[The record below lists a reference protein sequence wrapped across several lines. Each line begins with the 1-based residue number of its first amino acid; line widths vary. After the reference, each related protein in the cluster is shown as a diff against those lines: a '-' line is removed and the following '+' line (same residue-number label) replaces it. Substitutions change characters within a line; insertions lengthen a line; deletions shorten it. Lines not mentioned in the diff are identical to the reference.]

1 MATATTPTAIPA
13 SELGFTP
20 AFKRVA
26 QQRKILT
33 ACLHALPCWPERRGR
48 SSDNGNQTIQASGT
62 WAVLYRRATCGISL
76 RPLPIRIDRLEGGDD
91 SDIRLAGFSD
101 IDDRKYNATLEQGRS
116 VLFHRMRPSNG
127 PKPVIEYVVDPAP
140 WVPPQMQIRVN
151 LKSLM
156 PSWVIAVHP
165 MNAPATYSKK

>member
-26 QQRKILT
+26 QQENFDDLF
-33 ACLHALPCWPERRGR
+33 ACIAM
-48 SSDNGNQTIQASGT
+48 
-62 WAVLYRRATCGISL
+62 
-76 RPLPIRIDRLEGGDD
+76 
-91 SDIRLAGFSD
+91 LAGKTLEEVRTTAIKQFRHPEHGPYY
-101 IDDRKYNATLEQGRS
+101 IDEQLVASLCAHYQFVSTVWKEVTTPISGLPDLAILMIEYNTTLEQGRT
-116 VLFHRMRPSNG
+116 VLFHRMRPSSG
-127 PKPVIEYVVDPAP
+127 PKPVIEYAVDPAP
-140 WVPPQMQIRVN
+140 WVPPQMQIRVD